1 VRVGVFLD
9 IDDSWLDARVAEFNA
24 SAPAHD
30 SAEVNRDEYVENVV
44 RELLVED
51 AIPVTLFQWD
61 VKVSMLMDPARM
73 VLPLRTEQEAAL
85 VRTLLR
91 RHIGRGESNEGVS
104 AGAAARLLERMDSG
118 E

>member
-1 VRVGVFLD
+1 MRVGIFLD
-9 IDDSWLDARVAEFNA
+9 IDDAWLDARVAEFNA
-24 SAPAHD
+24 GDPEADDVH
-30 SAEVNRDEYVENVV
+30 RDAYVESVV

-51 AIPVTLFQWD
+51 AIPLALFQWD

-91 RHIGRGESNEGVS
+91 RHIGRGDSNEGGS
-104 AGAAARLLERMDSG
+104 AGAAARLLERMGSG